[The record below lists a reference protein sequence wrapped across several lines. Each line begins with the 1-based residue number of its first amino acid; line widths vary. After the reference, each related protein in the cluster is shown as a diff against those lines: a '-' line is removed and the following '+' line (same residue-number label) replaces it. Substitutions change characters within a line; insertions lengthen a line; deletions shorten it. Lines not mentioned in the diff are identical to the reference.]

1 MLQKMNEKN
10 TCPSESTINI
20 SQNQSKKAKIVTNPI
35 AGHKN
40 HLTLFL
46 RPLGFTVKMSLVHWA
61 LGCSCIFKKLI

>member
-35 AGHKN
+35 AENNNIKKSEWQKLSGK
-40 HLTLFL
+40 TCD
-46 RPLGFTVKMSLVHWA
+46 KMN
-61 LGCSCIFKKLI
+61 G